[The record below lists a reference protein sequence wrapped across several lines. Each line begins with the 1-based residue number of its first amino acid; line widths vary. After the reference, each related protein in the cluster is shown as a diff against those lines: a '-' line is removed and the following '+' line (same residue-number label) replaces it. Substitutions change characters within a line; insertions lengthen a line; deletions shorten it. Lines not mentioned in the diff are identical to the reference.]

1 MILILLIK
9 IMKKNA
15 HKTKIPLLY
24 GNAKQTS
31 ILRLLYFCL
40 SLSIVGDWAR
50 NRASQALYC
59 CLLPSIDYQ
68 GTGYITNTI

>member
-31 ILRLLYFCL
+31 ILRLLYFYL
-40 SLSIVGDWAR
+40 SLFIVENWVR
-50 NRASQALYC
+50 NSASLA
-59 CLLPSIDYQ
+59 S
-68 GTGYITNTI
+68 